1 MNAPL
6 KTKPKRAQFAWAGPP
21 LPGAQLPEAERMVR
35 GGARAFAEEK
45 LQPRVLEAFRHEK
58 ADPSILREMGAL
70 GFLGATLP
78 AEYGGAGIN
87 HVSYGLIA
95 RELERVDSGYRST
108 MSVQS
113 SLVMTPIHE
122 FGSETQK
129 KKYLPKLAKGQ
140 LIGCLGLTQPD
151 HGSDPA
157 SMQTR
162 AKKVPGGYRLAGS
175 KAWISK
181 SPIADPVLV

>member
-6 KTKPKRAQFAWAGPP
+6 KTKPKKAEFAWHDP
-21 LPGAQLPEAERMVR
+21 LLLEAQLTEAERMVR
-35 GGARAFAEEK
+35 DAARAFAQEK
-45 LQPRVLEAFRHEK
+45 LQPRVLEVFRHEK

-78 AEYGGAGIN
+78 AEYGGAGVN

-113 SLVMTPIHE
+113 SLVMYPIYAYGTE
-122 FGSETQK
+122 AQRK
-129 KKYLPKLAKGQ
+129 KFLPKLASGEMV
-140 LIGCLGLTQPD
+140 GCFGLTEPD
-151 HGSDPA
+151 HGSDPG
-157 SMQTR
+157 SMVTR
-162 AKKVPGGYRLAGS
+162 AEKVF
-175 KAWISK
+175 
-181 SPIADPVLV
+181 